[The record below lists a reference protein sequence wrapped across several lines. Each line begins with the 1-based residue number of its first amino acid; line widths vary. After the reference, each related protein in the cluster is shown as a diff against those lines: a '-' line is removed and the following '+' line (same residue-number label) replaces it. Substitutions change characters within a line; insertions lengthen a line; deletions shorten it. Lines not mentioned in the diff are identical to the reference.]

1 MDKEE
6 LKKLLKENLAIFIK
20 IEVGQ
25 SADYITVKLC
35 FDGEVIDEC
44 GEWLWRQ

>member
-1 MDKEE
+1 MDKEQ
-6 LKKLLKENLAIFIK
+6 LKKLLKENLNVFIK
-20 IEVGQ
+20 IESGQ
-25 SADYITVKLC
+25 SADYIKIKLC